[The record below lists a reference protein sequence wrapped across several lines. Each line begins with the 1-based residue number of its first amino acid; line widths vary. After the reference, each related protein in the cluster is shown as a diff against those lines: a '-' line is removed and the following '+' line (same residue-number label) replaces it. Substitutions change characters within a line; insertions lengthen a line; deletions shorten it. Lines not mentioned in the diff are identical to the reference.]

1 MTPIWVLHR
10 RSPLTREKIIY
21 KIGLEKINNSI
32 YVCYLSTSAGT
43 YIKEFVHSDLGRTE
57 PSLSSL
63 VGQRLDII

>member
-10 RSPLTREKIIY
+10 RSPMVREKTIY
-21 KIGLEKINNSI
+21 KIGLEKINKFI

-57 PSLSSL
+57 PSLTSL
-63 VGQRLDII
+63 L